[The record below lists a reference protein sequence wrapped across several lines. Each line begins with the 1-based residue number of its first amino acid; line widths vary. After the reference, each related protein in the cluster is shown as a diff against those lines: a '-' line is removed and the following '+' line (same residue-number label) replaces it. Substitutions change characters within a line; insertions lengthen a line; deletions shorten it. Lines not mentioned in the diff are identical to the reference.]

1 MYREIEKIINFEKNT
16 NVRCVY
22 NELKIVFQLSLCGPL
37 GSMEILK
44 KTGASISG
52 HNADIKR
59 LCALNI
65 IEILD
70 ISSDKR
76 KRLYFITNKSKKFM
90 DFN

>member
-1 MYREIEKIINFEKNT
+1 MYREVQNIINFEKNT
-16 NVRCVY
+16 NVRCIY
-22 NELKIVFQLSLCGPL
+22 NELKIVFELSVSGPL

-59 LCALNI
+59 LCALNV

-76 KRLYFITNKSKKFM
+76 KRLYFITDKSKKFIN
-90 DFN
+90 FN